1 MKVIHF
7 VVDIDASSGGVSAYV
22 QLLAKELGKLV
33 DLLVVACRTKTPL
46 ALENC
51 RVRFLPRPT
60 SGIVQFRAGWL
71 KILREEQPDIVHV
84 NGIWMLQP
92 WIVQRE
98 AMRLDIPTCITVHG
112 MLEPWIIKRHR
123 WLKETA
129 LLLYQQKALR
139 KADVLVATA
148 EVEKEHVLRLNYNP
162 HVEVIP
168 IGINAEDVSLK
179 LSWQRKRKIVF
190 LSRIHVKKGIELL
203 LDAVSGLK
211 QELGASLVIV
221 AGEGNANYIDSLKA
235 YAAKMGIDGIV
246 RFVGSVSHEQKWD
259 LLRDA
264 DVLVLPTYSEN
275 FGIVVAE
282 ALACG
287 TPVITTKGAPWR
299 DLVERN
305 CGWWIDRDV
314 ESLVAAMRSFLSLNE
329 KELERMGRNGRKL
342 VEEKYS
348 SKRMAAEML
357 DLYKRLFRDIHTHKD
372 VFGRAHFHMV

>member
-1 MKVIHF
+1 MRILHYIPS
-7 VVDIDASSGGVSAYV
+7 IDRSSGGVGGYLQVLSHD
-22 QLLAKELGKLV
+22 LGKHVELHVVTHHSV
-33 DLLVVACRTKTPL
+33 DE
-46 ALENC
+46 LEIENAHIHYIDG
-51 RVRFLPRPT
+51 RLSHLFQARR
-60 SGIVQFRAGWL
+60 QFRSLLEAI
-71 KILREEQPDIVHV
+71 KPDVVHV
-84 NGIWMLQP
+84 NSCWEVL
-92 WIVQRE
+92 
-98 AMRLDIPTCITVHG
+98 CSYTVFWAKSMGYPVVISPHG
-112 MLEPWIIKRHR
+112 MLEPWIIRRHR
-123 WLKETA
+123 LLKETA
-129 LLLYQQKALR
+129 LLLYQRKALK

-148 EVEKEHVLRLNYNP
+148 EVEKENILRLNYNP

-179 LSWQRKRKIVF
+179 LSWQRKGKIVF

-203 LDAVSGLK
+203 MDAVSGLK
-211 QELGASLVIV
+211 RELATSQVIV
-221 AGEGNANYIDSLKA
+221 AGEGNANYVDSLKA

-264 DVLVLPTYSEN
+264 DVLVLPTFSEN

-299 DLVERN
+299 DLVN
-305 CGWWIDRDV
+305 WDCGWWIDRDIDHLV
-314 ESLVAAMRSFLSLNE
+314 EAIKRFMLLNE
-329 KELERMGRNGRKL
+329 EELERMGRNGRKL

-357 DLYKRLFRDIHTHKD
+357 DLYKRL
-372 VFGRAHFHMV
+372 VENAFGRAHFHMV

>member
-7 VVDIDASSGGVSAYV
+7 VVDIDASSGGVSAYM

-33 DLLVVACRTKTPL
+33 DLVVVACRTKTPL
-46 ALENC
+46 PLENC

-60 SGIVQFRAGWL
+60 SEIVQFRDRWL
-71 KILREEQPDIVHV
+71 RILREEQPDIVHV

-92 WIVQRE
+92 WIAQRE
-98 AMRLDIPTCITVHG
+98 SMRLDIPTCVTVHG
-112 MLEPWIIKRHR
+112 MLEPWIIRRHR
-123 WLKETA
+123 LLKETA
-129 LLLYQQKALR
+129 LLLYQQKALK
-139 KADVLVATA
+139 KAEVLVATA
-148 EVEKEHVLRLNYNP
+148 EVEKENILRLHYNP

-179 LSWQRKRKIVF
+179 LSWQRKGKIVF

-203 LDAVSGLK
+203 MDAVSGLK
-211 QELGASLVIV
+211 RELATSQVIV
-221 AGEGNANYIDSLKA
+221 AGEGNANYVDSLKA

-264 DVLVLPTYSEN
+264 DVLVLPTFSEN

-299 DLVERN
+299 DLVN
-305 CGWWIDRDV
+305 WDCGWWIDRDIDHLV
-314 ESLVAAMRSFLSLNE
+314 EAIKRFMLLNE
-329 KELERMGRNGRKL
+329 EELERMGRNGRKL

-357 DLYKRLFRDIHTHKD
+357 DLYKRLVEN